1 MKKLALN
8 ILGVLFL
15 SNLVYAGPADRA
27 TVIVN
32 KPQQIKSSTVIE
44 NTKIKNK
51 SEVTGSRITNVGIDQ
66 KNAINSIKIRKGVN
80 VKNSKIENK
89 AKMSGSR
96 VTNVGIGQDNQ
107 IGSIDIGDEATPR
120 ANGGYVEHYRNR

>member
-1 MKKLALN
+1 MKKLVLG
-8 ILGVLFL
+8 ILGVGFA
-15 SNLVYAGPADRA
+15 STLVLAGPADKA
-27 TVIVN
+27 
-32 KPQQIKSSTVIE
+32 STVIE

-107 IGSIDIGDEATPR
+107 IGSVDIGDEATPK
-120 ANGGYVEHYRNR
+120 ATSGYIKYQERR